1 MVEFNIV
8 WVYVSHFVYLVSFS
22 VFQTGDDFV
31 SYVAVCRFLFLIV
44 AFVSYTY
51 VAMPAVFIFCFP
63 EISKQGFAAAEL
75 VVADIV
81 FHGIDSHFEKFPSLF
96 VNVFRYDDFLG
107 YYSVLQIFDMGDV
120 FLRYEPYDVSF

>member
-1 MVEFNIV
+1 MFLISSTLCPFPSFRQAMILFLMLQ
-8 WVYVSHFVYLVSFS
+8 YV
-22 VFQTGDDFV
+22 VFC
-31 SYVAVCRFLFLIV
+31 SLSLRLFLIHT
-44 AFVSYTY
+44 SQC
-51 VAMPAVFIFCFP
+51 PQSFCFP
-63 EISKQGFAAAEL
+63 EISKQAFVAAEL